1 MNSEVLFVSNKIG
14 KALFFAQ
21 RDVIVKSYCSPS
33 RTCSHNDRCQECA
46 LTDEVKKY
54 LENRTPNS
62 NIKTLDSEMAV
73 GIGEVKI
80 GKKALLEAMG
90 LGSCIGVAL
99 YDMSTGI
106 AGIAHVLL
114 PGASQNGET
123 KYAET
128 AIESMLD
135 DMINKGARKSKIV
148 SKFAGGANVFKHI
161 NLEILKI
168 GSRNAISV
176 EETLK
181 KKKIPI
187 LSKDVGGEVGRSVMF
202 NPLDGSMI
210 IKYTKGDVF
219 WI

>member
-1 MNSEVLFVSNKIG
+1 
-14 KALFFAQ
+14 
-21 RDVIVKSYCSPS
+21 
-33 RTCSHNDRCQECA
+33 

-62 NIKTLDSEMAV
+62 NIKILDSEMAV

-135 DMINKGARKSKIV
+135 DMINKGARKTKIV

>member
-1 MNSEVLFVSNKIG
+1 MNSEVLFISNKTG
-14 KALFFAQ
+14 KAIFFAQ
-21 RDVIVKSYCSPS
+21 RDVIVKSYCSLS
-33 RTCSHNDRCQECA
+33 HTCSLNNRCQTCA
-46 LTDEVKKY
+46 LSDEAKKY
-54 LENRTPNS
+54 LDNRTSNS
-62 NIKTLDSEMAV
+62 GIKTLDSELSV

-99 YDMSTGI
+99 YDLSAGI
-106 AGIAHVLL
+106 SGIAHILL

-128 AIESMLD
+128 AIEVMLE
-135 DMINKGARKSKIV
+135 DMISQGARKTKIV

-176 EETLK
+176 EETLN

-187 LSKDVGGEVGRSVMF
+187 LAKDVGGEVGRSVMF

-210 IKYTKGDVF
+210 VKYTKGEVL